1 MFRKHLAC
9 AAGALLIA
17 TSASAAI
24 DWNDSQSIVEA
35 AITASPSL
43 RELDANL
50 AAARARQLAAGAT
63 PNPMLMAGV
72 QNQQIDLSRD
82 PMMTMYMVGAS
93 QSFVRGERRDA
104 LRRAAQIDVE
114 RLQREEESRR
124 AQIKRDVLVAYDE
137 AAAASNQTAANEEIA
152 KLASMMADAARG
164 RYEVGAAAQIDIIRA
179 KVEASNL
186 RHQILMQRGIRDT
199 ALARLR
205 ALLNL
210 SATETI
216 PSFALAH
223 AMEHHANAD
232 DVSLDASTPAI
243 AALESEV
250 ERAEQDIRLAKL
262 ATKPDFNIE
271 ASYGMRPQQKDMFS
285 VVGRIELPIRRKT
298 TIEPRIAE
306 AMARR
311 DAARAQIEVLRQ
323 QLAADFGEAVASRNE
338 AIEQINLHVEQL
350 VPEAKLGFESA
361 LASYQTGKT
370 TFDAVLGA
378 LQTYRTLNVDY
389 YEFLRQLL
397 IAEAEIDAL
406 KRGATGRSGAAL
418 MNTAMGGAR

>member
-9 AAGALLIA
+9 VAGAFLIAAG
-17 TSASAAI
+17 ASAAI
-24 DWNDSQSIVEA
+24 DWNDPHSVVEA
-35 AITASPSL
+35 AIAAAPSL
-43 RELDANL
+43 REVDANL
-50 AAARARQLAAGAT
+50 AAARARQRAAGAT
-63 PNPMLMAGV
+63 PNPMLMAGI

-93 QSFVRGERRDA
+93 QTFVRGERRDA
-104 LRRAAQIDVE
+104 LQRSAQLDVE
-114 RLQREEESRR
+114 RLQREAESRR
-124 AQIKRDVLVAYDE
+124 AQITRDVLVAYDE
-137 AAAASNQTAANEEIA
+137 AAAASNQIAANEEIA
-152 KLASMMADAARG
+152 KLASMMGEAARA

-179 KVEASNL
+179 KIEASNV
-186 RHQILMQRGIRDT
+186 RHQILMQRGVLET

-210 SATETI
+210 PARETI
-216 PSFALAH
+216 PSFVLAH
-223 AMEHHANAD
+223 AMEHHAHAED
-232 DVSLDASTPAI
+232 GSFDASTPAI
-243 AALESEV
+243 AALQSEV
-250 ERAEQDIRLAKL
+250 ARAEQDIRLAKL

-271 ASYGMRPQQKDMFS
+271 ASYGLRPEQKDMFS
-285 VVGRIELPIRRKT
+285 VVGRIELPIRKKT
-298 TIEPRIAE
+298 TIEPRVAE

-311 DAARAQIEVLRQ
+311 DAARAQIDMLRQ
-323 QLAADFGEAVASRNE
+323 QLAADLGEAVAARHE
-338 AIEQINLHVEQL
+338 AIEQIDLHVEQL

-361 LASYQTGKT
+361 LTSYQAGKT

-406 KRGATGRSGAAL
+406 NHGATGRSGAA
-418 MNTAMGGAR
+418 AMGGAR